1 MALATSPFT
10 SPFAASAGAFLVA
23 LASHLAA
30 RVYPREGHRRQAEER
45 GVPAP
50 DVLLV
55 ALASHALADV
65 AAGNRH
71 RIARSC
77 HRTAGIPSPVL
88 SGHLPDPLTLCSLA
102 AHDSEGPGRFVRRRG
117 ERLVGWLNC
126 RELVS
131 NCTPVD
137 CHLEGDL
144 TLVLRAN

>member
-1 MALATSPFT
+1 MPATDVSE
-10 SPFAASAGAFLVA
+10 VA

-30 RVYPREGHRRQAEER
+30 RVYTREGHRRRAEER

-71 RIARSC
+71 RIA
-77 HRTAGIPSPVL
+77 GIPSPVL

-102 AHDSEGPGRFVRRRG
+102 AHDGEGPGRFVRRGG

-131 NCTPVD
+131 NYTPVD